1 MKPTNQQAEQ
11 EQAQRFVERYFHLHR
26 EDIISRARQSRIS
39 ESVIEHIETLMDSR
53 SRQRTQ
59 ANIGQQSVL
68 KNEVFESF
76 TIDSYQITE
85 LIAEGGM
92 SAVYRAHKI
101 DSQAQKD
108 VAIKLIPPH
117 LLTSKLRRLFIDELE
132 TLSYLHHPHIVDLH
146 HGGVSAQGIPYFV
159 MELVHDARPITDY
172 TSDNGLSQQ
181 AIIDLFITLAKTLD
195 YAHKNH
201 IIHRDLKPNNI
212 LVDGFG
218 HLKVVDFGI
227 AAIARQTAETQA
239 YTQAY
244 SPPEQIQDNHSPVSF
259 ATDIY
264 GFCSVLL
271 ECLCPD
277 NNDFRPGWQK
287 RCLKQSPLD
296 GDLKKIIHKGLQF
309 LPQHRY
315 QEFDQLVTD
324 LALWQQ
330 HLPLASFPGSL
341 WDNTKKFFRR
351 QPFAGSLLILSFI
364 LLSGGL
370 AFTFWQLDRLQNQTA
385 KTEQVRN
392 LFFNAIEQTD
402 PDIRQG
408 HSITVEQMLQQALR
422 NVRENPIHDP
432 QLAFEFNHLLGTA
445 LLKAGD
451 YSNAITQLAA
461 AQDLNPRDVSNRLA
475 LAEAYY
481 KQQNYPQAEQQL
493 NQINPERVRDNAT
506 ALFNFHELKGNLAN
520 FQADFEAAEQHY
532 QLAKEQAQKLNQPLL
547 MARVIQEQANSL
559 NIQDRNKEALQRLTE
574 AIDDA
579 RDIWGDNHSATL
591 GLRMARIETQQ
602 SLSADDIADS
612 ISELNDLIPRLQQF
626 YHQDHPLVSKMK
638 LFQSSG
644 NQALGNLS
652 EAEQQAQEALEIA
665 LSSLGENH
673 ALTGRI
679 YMAMARVLLSQ
690 GKQQQALNYSR
701 SAVDSYR
708 RFYGE
713 NHNETLQH
721 KTSLAAIL
729 LQQKHFREAHDMA
742 QDIFQQQRRI
752 LGDEHRATR
761 YAQMVLARAFNGLGQ
776 FQKARDNADNC
787 YQQSLAIDANS
798 MLTAGCGLA
807 LEESLFNLQQWSQAK
822 QMAEQLLI
830 HPIIEN
836 HPVYARLLKEHL
848 TTIADKTP

>member
-1 MKPTNQQAEQ
+1 MTSMKASQQQIEQ
-11 EQAQRFVERYFHLHR
+11 EQAQRFVDRFFHLHR
-26 EDIISRARQSRIS
+26 EDIITRARQSNVS
-39 ESVIEHIETLMDSR
+39 ESVIEHIITLLDSR

-59 ANIGQQSVL
+59 ANVGQQTVL
-68 KNEVFESF
+68 NNEVFESF
-76 TIDSYQITE
+76 TIESYQITE

-146 HGGVSAQGIPYFV
+146 HGGVSDQGIPYFV
-159 MELVHDARPITDY
+159 MELVHEARPITDY
-172 TSDNGLSQQ
+172 TQDHDLSRQ
-181 AIIDLFITLAKTLD
+181 AVIDLFITLAKTLD

-227 AAIARQTAETQA
+227 AAIARQTVDTQA

-244 SPPEQIQDNHSPVSF
+244 SPPEQIQDSNTPASF

-277 NNDFRPGWQK
+277 NKDFRPGWQK
-287 RCLKQSPLD
+287 RCLRQADLD

-309 LPQHRY
+309 LPQDRY
-315 QEFDQLVTD
+315 REFDQLVTD

-330 HLPLASFPGSL
+330 HLPLASFPSTL
-341 WDNTKKFFRR
+341 PDNTRKFFRR
-351 QPFAGSLLILSFI
+351 QPFAGSLLVLTFV
-364 LLSGGL
+364 LLSAGL
-370 AFTFWQLDRLQNQTA
+370 AFSFWQLDRFKAQTA

-408 HSITVEQMLQQALR
+408 RSITVKDMLQQALL
-422 NVRENPIHDP
+422 NVRENPIQDP
-432 QLAFEFNHLLGTA
+432 VLAFEFNHLLGTA

-451 YSNAITQLAA
+451 YSNAIKQLTT
-461 AQDLNPRDVSNRLA
+461 AQSLQPDDINNTLA
-475 LAEAYY
+475 LTEAQI
-481 KQQNYPQAEQQL
+481 KQHNYHQAEQTL
-493 NQINPERVRDNAT
+493 NQVAVDDLAGQPT
-506 ALFNFHELKGNLAN
+506 QLFNYYELKGNLA
-520 FQADFEAAEQHY
+520 DFHGQFARAEQHY
-532 QLAKEQAQKLNQPLL
+532 LLARQQAEKLQQPLL
-547 MARVIQEQANSL
+547 MARIIKEQANSL
-559 NIQDRNKEALQRLTE
+559 NLQDHNKEALRILTE

-579 RDIWGDNHSATL
+579 RDMWGENHSATL
-591 GLRMARIETQQ
+591 GLRMARIEIQQ
-602 SLSADDIADS
+602 SLSVDDIADS
-612 ISELNDLIPRLQQF
+612 LTELEKVIPRLQRF
-626 YHQDHPLVSKMK
+626 YGKNHPLVAKMK
-638 LFQSSG
+638 LFQSSA
-644 NQALGNLS
+644 NQALGHIPES
-652 EAEQQAQEALEIA
+652 EQQARQALTIA
-665 LSSLGENH
+665 RDALGEDH

-679 YMAMARVLLSQ
+679 YMAMARILLSL
-690 GKQQQALNYSR
+690 KKPEQALAYSR

-713 NHNETLQH
+713 NHSETLQH

-729 LQQKHFREAHDMA
+729 LQQKHFEEARHMA
-742 QDIFQQQRRI
+742 ADIYRQQVKS
-752 LGDEHRATR
+752 LGDQHRASQ
-761 YAQMVLARAFNGLGQ
+761 YAQMVLARAFLGLKDFKQ
-776 FQKARDNADNC
+776 AEREADNC
-787 YQQSLAIDANS
+787 YQNARTINDTN
-798 MLTAGCGLA
+798 MLVVGCGLA
-807 LEESLFNLQQWSQAK
+807 LEQSLFEQQQWQRAK
-822 QMAEQLLI
+822 KLATQLLDN
-830 HPIIEN
+830 PIVAN
-836 HPVYARLLKEHL
+836 HPVYARLLKDHL
-848 TTIADKTP
+848 QTINQ